1 MKTDTPVPFARLNWF
16 REKLGLD
23 DREQENLA
31 KHRDVFLKV
40 KERFSEEFFRY
51 FWEIKE
57 TRIILDHERR
67 GPHLKKLWEQW
78 YEMIFTE
85 AITPKVL
92 GVLWRSGLRHVEL
105 NIDKRFINL
114 GYAFIRQFF
123 HQVANDAVPSEDLHA
138 VTTALDKLVDFCVLI
153 ETHAYVVATS
163 QCDLEV
169 VRGISHQVRNPLT
182 IIGGN
187 ILRLQ
192 KKLDPASPVHR
203 TYEMILKENQRMET
217 MVRDAAAYS
226 ELYQKEPV
234 FFEVP
239 LQSLIS
245 GVLNQLQKDPAGRRA
260 AVTVQLH
267 PGYPAVQGDAKDL
280 ETMFYYLLQNSM
292 EAADADRPLI
302 RISSR
307 GKEKDLGFVEIEIF
321 NNGKTPN
328 QEDMDNLFV
337 PFYSSKPQGTG
348 FGLPIAQLAAKKNM
362 GELYIE
368 RVPDEGTRCI
378 IQLPVPSSRQQDTGQ
393 APE

>member
-1 MKTDTPVPFARLNWF
+1 MKLDTPVPFARLNWF
-16 REKLGLD
+16 QEKLGLG
-23 DREQENLA
+23 DREQQRLT
-31 KHRDVFLKV
+31 KHRGVFLKE
-40 KERFSEEFFRY
+40 KQRFSEEFFRY

-67 GPHLKKLWEQW
+67 GPHLQMLWGQW

-114 GYAFIRQFF
+114 GYAFVRQFF
-123 HQVANDAVPSEDLHA
+123 HETAKDEVPSADLHN

-153 ETHAYVVATS
+153 ETHAYVIATS

-182 IIGGN
+182 VIGGN

-192 KKLDPASPVHR
+192 RKVDPASPVHQ
-203 TYEMILKENQRMET
+203 TYETILKENERLEA
-217 MVRDAAAYS
+217 MVRDAATYS
-226 ELYQKEPV
+226 ELYQKEPAIS
-234 FFEVP
+234 EVS
-239 LQSLIS
+239 LESLIS
-245 GVLNQLQKDPAGRRA
+245 GALSGLEKAKNQKQVAI
-260 AVTVQLH
+260 AVELH
-267 PGYPAVQGDAKDL
+267 PEYPEVQGDTKDL
-280 ETMFYYLLQNSM
+280 ETMFFYLLQNSI
-292 EAADADRPLI
+292 EAADAEEPLV

-321 NNGKTPN
+321 NNGKSPN

-337 PFYSSKPQGTG
+337 PFYSSKPHGTG

-362 GELYIE
+362 GELYLE
-368 RVPDEGTRCI
+368 RVPEQGTKCV
-378 IQLPVPSSRQQDTGQ
+378 IQLPVPTEKKRDG
-393 APE
+393 